1 MALFLCIWGVTV
13 KSTARVW
20 EKNYMTKIVLSLTQV
35 VAVKHAKRKT
45 DKDNYPGLED
55 FNRFKNEPGSVDGY
69 LQPRPLEALSYILD
83 ELRTTNN
90 LAYQMMDRTG
100 DGLALLVSNLCRAA
114 AMQLPGETDV
124 MSMGALIISVKPH
137 QKQSSKWSAGITP
150 IQAELSWYVITIISK
165 SDEQI
170 ASSAPPKNHVQ
181 RSTDMHNQI
190 AKEAHRVLQ

>member
-1 MALFLCIWGVTV
+1 M
-13 KSTARVW
+13 W
-20 EKNYMTKIVLSLTQV
+20 EMGSMIEIVRWLTQV

-69 LQPRPLEALSYILD
+69 LQPRPFEALSYILD

-114 AMQLPGETDV
+114 AMQLPGETYESLDYK
-124 MSMGALIISVKPH
+124 S
-137 QKQSSKWSAGITP
+137 
-150 IQAELSWYVITIISK
+150 QAASEAVTKRICRQEYSYKLNSLDGVPTIISK
-165 SDEQI
+165 SDEQVTSL
-170 ASSAPPKNHVQ
+170 ATQNSHVH
-181 RSTDMHNQI
+181 RLTKMLKADF
-190 AKEAHRVLQ
+190 KERTSVAVAFKFTTHAIV

>member
-1 MALFLCIWGVTV
+1 M
-13 KSTARVW
+13 
-20 EKNYMTKIVLSLTQV
+20 
-35 VAVKHAKRKT
+35 KHAKRKT

-114 AMQLPGETDV
+114 AMQLPGETRI
-124 MSMGALIISVKPH
+124 MSMRALIMNVKPH
-137 QKQSSKWSAGITP
+137 RKQLPKEYADQNIHTSSTLLMMFNNHLKERRANYVTRVTKRYLYVHRLTNMHKAGCKQRTMSF
-150 IQAELSWYVITIISK
+150 AVAFKISTHA
-165 SDEQI
+165 I
-170 ASSAPPKNHVQ
+170 
-181 RSTDMHNQI
+181 M
-190 AKEAHRVLQ
+190 